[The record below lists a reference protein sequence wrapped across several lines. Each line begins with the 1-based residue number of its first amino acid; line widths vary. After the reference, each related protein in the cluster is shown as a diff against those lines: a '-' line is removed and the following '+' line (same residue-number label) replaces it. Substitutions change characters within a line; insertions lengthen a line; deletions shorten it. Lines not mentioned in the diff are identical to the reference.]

1 MSNAL
6 LEAMASG
13 LPVIS
18 TDTGGT
24 SELIDGNGILIRKG
38 NSDEI
43 ARAISKVM
51 YDPETLMHMGFK
63 SREIAETMSWEAV
76 AEEYRRLFT
85 EIVEI

>member
-1 MSNAL
+1 
-6 LEAMASG
+6 
-13 LPVIS
+13 
-18 TDTGGT
+18 
-24 SELIDGNGILIRKG
+24 
-38 NSDEI
+38 
-43 ARAISKVM
+43 M